1 MIRIAGK
8 EVSAL
13 YIGQKAIQAV
23 YKGAVLVWQAVRSCF
38 GSGKWQGKKPW
49 KGKEKWKGHF

>member
-23 YKGAVLVWQAVRSCF
+23 YKGAVLVWQAIRSCF
-38 GSGKWQGKKPW
+38 GRGYWDDDEPW
-49 KGKEKWKGHF
+49 DDDDAWVD